1 MNTKYLE
8 YFLSINEHKSI
19 SQAAQKLFISQP
31 TLSQHIQKL
40 EKQLGVEIFDRSS
53 TPLSLTYAGEKLLK
67 YAEEI
72 LALEKQLIKEMND
85 ISGFIKG
92 RVTIGISPMHGYN
105 LLPHILPKYKEKY
118 SKIEINLIEEN
129 ALTLEALAE
138 KGDVDII
145 ISNLPIQ
152 SGNLDYEILSLDQIL
167 LAIPENL
174 LPKNIERIESHKKM
188 IFLND
193 RIDLNLIKNHDFLLL
208 REGHRIRQISD
219 NLFQDLGVKPKIFL
233 ESRNIET
240 LFKLSS
246 LGMGIT
252 FMPQK
257 YVNNMEY
264 SINSDHSDPLKAHI
278 DKESNTYTIYF
289 FPLNNLISNY
299 SFVVAY
305 SNHRKLSMASKE
317 FIELLKE
324 FYKDKQFY

>member
-8 YFLSINEHKSI
+8 YFLCINEHKSI

-40 EKQLGVEIFDRSS
+40 EKLLGVEIFDRSS
-53 TPLSLTYAGEKLLK
+53 TPLTLTYAGEKLLK

-72 LALEKQLIKEMND
+72 LDLEKQLIKEMND

-92 RVTIGISPMHGYN
+92 RITIGISPMHGYN

-118 SKIEINLIEEN
+118 PKIEINLIEEN

-138 KGDVDII
+138 KGAVDII

-152 SGNLDYEILSLDQIL
+152 SNNLDYEILSLDQIL

-174 LPKNIERIESHKKM
+174 FPKNIERIESDKK
-188 IFLND
+188 IVFLND
-193 RIDLNLIKNHDFLLL
+193 RIDLNLIKNHEFLLL

-219 NLFQDLGVKPKIFL
+219 KLFQDLGIKPKIFL

-240 LFKLSS
+240 LFKLSL

-252 FMPQK
+252 FIPEK
-257 YVNNMEY
+257 YVHSMEA
-264 SINSDHSDPLKAHI
+264 SINNKHTKHLLDNETK
-278 DKESNTYTIYF
+278 KYTIYF
-289 FPLNNLISNY
+289 SPLNNVISNY

-305 SNHRKLSMASKE
+305 SSHRKLSMPSKK

-324 FYKDKQFY
+324 FNKDKQFY

>member
-8 YFLSINEHKSI
+8 YFLCINEHKSI
-19 SQAAQKLFISQP
+19 SKAAQKLFISQP

-40 EKQLGVEIFDRSS
+40 EKYMGVEIFDRTS

-67 YAEEI
+67 YAEKI
-72 LALEKQLIKEMND
+72 LDLEEQLIKEMND

-92 RVTIGISPMHGYN
+92 RTTIGISPMHGNN
-105 LLPHILPKYKEKY
+105 LLPQILPKYKEKY
-118 SKIEINLIEEN
+118 PNIEIILVEEN
-129 ALTLEALAE
+129 AQTLESLAE

-152 SGNLDYEILSLDQIL
+152 SINLDYEILCLDQVL

-174 LPKNIERIESHKKM
+174 LPEHIEKIESGTKM
-188 IFLND
+188 VFLND
-193 RIDLNLIKNHDFLLL
+193 RIDLNHIKNNEFLLL

-219 NLFQDLGVKPKIFL
+219 NLFQGVGAKPHIFL

-240 LFKLSS
+240 LHKLTS

-252 FMPQK
+252 FMSQN
-257 YVNNMEY
+257 YVHSLED
-264 SINSDHSDPLKAHI
+264 SINNGSLKLPHI
-278 DKESNTYTIYF
+278 DNGAKLYAIYF
-289 FPLNNLISNY
+289 SPLTNVISNY
-299 SFVVAY
+299 SLVVAY
-305 SNHRKLSMASKE
+305 NNHRNLSMASKK

>member
-8 YFLSINEHKSI
+8 YFLCINEQKSI

-40 EKQLGVEIFDRSS
+40 EKHLGVEVFDRTS

-72 LALEKQLIKEMND
+72 LDLEKQLIKEMND

-92 RVTIGISPMHGYN
+92 RTTIGISPMHGYN

-118 SKIEINLIEEN
+118 PNIEIILIEEN
-129 ALTLEALAE
+129 AQTLESLAE
-138 KGDVDII
+138 KGDVDLI

-152 SGNLDYEILSLDQIL
+152 STNLDYEMLCLDQIL
-167 LAIPENL
+167 LAVPENL
-174 LPKNIERIESHKKM
+174 LPKNIERIESNTNLV
-188 IFLND
+188 FLNE
-193 RIDLNLIKNHDFLLL
+193 RIDLNLIKNHEFLLL

-219 NLFQDLGVKPKIFL
+219 NLFEDLKFCPKIFL

-240 LFKLSS
+240 LFKLTS

-257 YVNNMEY
+257 YARNLEASFNNET
-264 SINSDHSDPLKAHI
+264 LKLPQ
-278 DKESNTYTIYF
+278 DNDSKMYTIYF
-289 FPLNNLISNY
+289 SPLNNVISNY
-299 SFVVAY
+299 SLAVAY
-305 SNHRKLSMASKE
+305 SSHRKLSMASKK

-324 FYKDKQFY
+324 FYKDKQYY